1 MEIPAKVLDLIEAE
15 AIKAFPKESCG
26 LLVGKKSIDLFIEA
40 IPAPNLSPGPDQFLI
55 DPEFHLKTQREL
67 REQGLEIIGV
77 YHSHPGGDSTPSA
90 RDRAGPNTPGFYWL
104 ITSLGEKTRPK
115 TSLFRENPTE
125 NGETSRNFDKVPL
138 QIEKFVA

>member
-26 LLVGKKSIDLFIEA
+26 LLVGKKRVDLFIEA

-77 YHSHPGGDSTPSA
+77 YHSHPGGDSTPST

-104 ITSLGEKTRPK
+104 ITSLAEKTRPK

-125 NGETSRNFDKVPL
+125 NGFTSRNFDKVPL

>member
-26 LLVGKKSIDLFIEA
+26 LLVGKKGGDFILEA
-40 IPAPNLSPGPDQFLI
+40 ISAPNLSPGPDQFLI

-67 REQGLEIIGV
+67 RERGLVIIGV
-77 YHSHPGGDSTPSA
+77 YHSHPGGESNPSA
-90 RDRAGPNTPGFYWL
+90 RDRAGPNNPGFYWL
-104 ITSLGEKTRPK
+104 ITGVGMKTRPK
-115 TSLFRENPTE
+115 TSFFCENSSENPL
-125 NGETSRNFDKVPL
+125 TSRNFDKVPL